1 MIAARACDHWTNHSY
16 SRWTIA
22 CTWVSYAICRT
33 QVIWCRQSPLGVK
46 YWHQDLNM
54 KDGWMCYQQQT
65 FHVCGFDLGKIPG
78 IAIFMLHLLKCLWV
92 VSLTKTSRLVQ
103 ENVQSGRM
111 FELAAKICQCA
122 KCANKALKSGQMRF
136 QSFSVCLNII

>member
-1 MIAARACDHWTNHSY
+1 MNDSVHMGLLCHMSY
-16 SRWTIA
+16 PSNLMPSVT
-22 CTWVSYAICRT
+22 
-33 QVIWCRQSPLGVK
+33 LGVK

-54 KDGWMCYQQQT
+54 KYGWMYYQQQT
-65 FHVCGFDLGKIPG
+65 FHVCGPYLGKISG